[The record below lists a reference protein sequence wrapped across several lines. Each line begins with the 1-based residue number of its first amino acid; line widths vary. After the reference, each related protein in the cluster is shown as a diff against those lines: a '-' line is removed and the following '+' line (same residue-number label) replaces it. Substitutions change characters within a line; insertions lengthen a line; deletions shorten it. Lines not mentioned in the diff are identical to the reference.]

1 MSRIFTLFLI
11 FSALHLK
18 SAAQTFQ
25 ERSTSASQVRLSVT
39 NVGTFGNAFRG
50 YRDGTGTPSCEFPAG
65 SGTEHLFESGI
76 WVGGIDAGGGIR
88 VSTSAYDAPQGYA
101 PGRGGFEF
109 TPASGLTETSSLKD
123 HPNYRT
129 NAVSHQD
136 FSATCVDTNILVPGT
151 TIPISNHLTPMGIS
165 MQMATYNWNYRFSD
179 FFVVVDVTLK
189 NVGIETYND
198 VYAALWANKV
208 VRNIN
213 RTPAGAGGA
222 VFYQQGGNGYDD
234 SLQLAYR
241 FDATGD
247 PGWTDSYIGQKFLGA
262 EDKNGFHHPLVNG
275 LDDHYH
281 AWIFNN
287 SGQALYFFPTTDD
300 QRYVKMTQGLN
311 QDPCWSNPNGAPC
324 AAGTGANIQAQLNAA
339 GNRSDLLS
347 VGPFQNFA
355 PGDEIK
361 LAFAFV
367 LAKKVDDGQP
377 NTVNNKVQRSRLR
390 ANAQWAQTCYNGEDQ
405 NFNGI
410 LDAGEDRD
418 GNGEITRYILPSP
431 PDAPQVRAVPGDG
444 YIDLFWTDRS
454 ERSVDPISQREDFAG
469 YRAYVSQLGFDVD
482 ASQRTAETFRLY
494 GEWDQRG
501 DGVFYETGLEPIQLV
516 EPVQFQGDSLT
527 YRYHVRL
534 ENVPNGW
541 QRAVAVTAFDQGDPD
556 TQLESLES
564 SFAQSSA
571 RVFPGTPA
579 RETMAENPPY
589 VYPNPY
595 YAGAAWEGQSAFQDE
610 SRRLMF
616 ANLPAQAEIRIHSP
630 AGDLLDVLHH
640 NAQGSDQLS
649 QRWFRTFANPE
660 EQRVVLSGGEYAWD
674 ILSKDRQMISHG
686 LYRYTV
692 LNLETGESYSGHFT
706 LIK

>member
-1 MSRIFTLFLI
+1 MNRFFCTALI
-11 FSALHLK
+11 FSALNTF

-25 ERSTSASQVRLSVT
+25 EKSTSASQVRLSVT

-109 TPASGLTETSSLKD
+109 TPATPLNETSSLKD
-123 HPNYRT
+123 HPNFRT

-136 FSATCVDTNILVPGT
+136 FTATCVDTNILVPGT

-165 MQMATYNWNYRFSD
+165 MTLSTFNWNYRFSD

-262 EDKNGFHHPLVNG
+262 EDKNGFHHPLVNA
-275 LDDHYH
+275 LEDHYN

-311 QDPCWSNPNGAPC
+311 QDPCWDNPGGAPC
-324 AAGTGANIQAQLNAA
+324 AAGTGANIQLT
-339 GNRSDLLS
+339 LTFS
-347 VGPFQNFA
+347 V
-355 PGDEIK
+355 
-361 LAFAFV
+361 
-367 LAKKVDDGQP
+367 
-377 NTVNNKVQRSRLR
+377 LR
-390 ANAQWAQTCYNGEDQ
+390 
-405 NFNGI
+405 
-410 LDAGEDRD
+410 
-418 GNGEITRYILPSP
+418 
-431 PDAPQVRAVPGDG
+431 
-444 YIDLFWTDRS
+444 
-454 ERSVDPISQREDFAG
+454 
-469 YRAYVSQLGFDVD
+469 
-482 ASQRTAETFRLY
+482 
-494 GEWDQRG
+494 
-501 DGVFYETGLEPIQLV
+501 
-516 EPVQFQGDSLT
+516 
-527 YRYHVRL
+527 
-534 ENVPNGW
+534 
-541 QRAVAVTAFDQGDPD
+541 
-556 TQLESLES
+556 
-564 SFAQSSA
+564 
-571 RVFPGTPA
+571 
-579 RETMAENPPY
+579 
-589 VYPNPY
+589 
-595 YAGAAWEGQSAFQDE
+595 
-610 SRRLMF
+610 
-616 ANLPAQAEIRIHSP
+616 
-630 AGDLLDVLHH
+630 H
-640 NAQGSDQLS
+640 N
-649 QRWFRTFANPE
+649 
-660 EQRVVLSGGEYAWD
+660 
-674 ILSKDRQMISHG
+674 H
-686 LYRYTV
+686 
-692 LNLETGESYSGHFT
+692 
-706 LIK
+706 

>member
-1 MSRIFTLFLI
+1 MN
-11 FSALHLK
+11 AL
-18 SAAQTFQ
+18 
-25 ERSTSASQVRLSVT
+25 E
-39 NVGTFGNAFRG
+39 
-50 YRDGTGTPSCEFPAG
+50 
-65 SGTEHLFESGI
+65 
-76 WVGGIDAGGGIR
+76 
-88 VSTSAYDAPQGYA
+88 
-101 PGRGGFEF
+101 
-109 TPASGLTETSSLKD
+109 
-123 HPNYRT
+123 
-129 NAVSHQD
+129 
-136 FSATCVDTNILVPGT
+136 
-151 TIPISNHLTPMGIS
+151 
-165 MQMATYNWNYRFSD
+165 
-179 FFVVVDVTLK
+179 
-189 NVGIETYND
+189 
-198 VYAALWANKV
+198 
-208 VRNIN
+208 
-213 RTPAGAGGA
+213 
-222 VFYQQGGNGYDD
+222 
-234 SLQLAYR
+234 
-241 FDATGD
+241 
-247 PGWTDSYIGQKFLGA
+247 
-262 EDKNGFHHPLVNG
+262 
-275 LDDHYH
+275 DHYN

-311 QDPCWSNPNGAPC
+311 QDPCWDNPGGAPC

-377 NTVNNKVQRSRLR
+377 NTVNNGVQRSRLL

-418 GNGEITRYILPSP
+418 GNGQITRYILPSP
-431 PDAPQVRAVPGDG
+431 PDAPQVRAIPGDG
-444 YIDLFWTDRS
+444 FIDLFWTDRS
-454 ERSVDPISQREDFAG
+454 ERSIDPISQTRDFAG

-482 ASQRTAETFRLY
+482 PAQRTAETFRAY

-501 DGVFYETGLEPIQLV
+501 DGVFYETGLDAIKLTN
-516 EPVQFQGDSLT
+516 PVQFQGDTLT
-527 YRYHVRL
+527 YRYGLRL

-564 SFAQSSA
+564 SFAQSAA

-579 RETMAENPPY
+579 QQSMEANPPY

-660 EQRVVLSGGEYAWD
+660 EHNVVLSGGEYAWD

-692 LNLETGESYSGHFT
+692 LNLATGETYSGHFT